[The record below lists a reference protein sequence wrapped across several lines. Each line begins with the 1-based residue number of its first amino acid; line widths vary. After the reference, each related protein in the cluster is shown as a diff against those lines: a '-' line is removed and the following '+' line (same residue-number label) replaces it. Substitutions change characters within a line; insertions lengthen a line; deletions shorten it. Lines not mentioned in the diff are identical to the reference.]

1 LNFLIDECLHLSLV
15 QVAEAHGHEATHVCY
30 RGLGGTQDWN
40 LMPIIIEESFTFV
53 TNNAADF
60 LRLFQLE
67 EAHAGLIVL
76 IPNVEPKL
84 QRELFDAVLDEL
96 GNPGD
101 LFNQAIK
108 VWFSDEERTEIESER
123 LDLSLPEEE

>member
-1 LNFLIDECLHLSLV
+1 
-15 QVAEAHGHEATHVCY
+15 
-30 RGLGGTQDWN
+30 
-40 LMPIIIEESFTFV
+40 MPIAIAESFTLV

-60 LRLFQLE
+60 LRLFEQE

-76 IPNVEPKL
+76 LPNVEPPL
-84 QRELFDAVLDEL
+84 QRVLFEVVLDEL

-108 VWFSDEERTEIESER
+108 VWFVDDDKTEIETER
-123 LDLSLPEEE
+123 LDLAVPEGE